1 MFAAKV
7 NFVYFL
13 ITLSVFGES
22 YVTWQNQYDI
32 LEFTF
37 WRSIFNKHRCYRGL
51 FDKVYYYTK

>member
-37 WRSIFNKHRCYRGL
+37 
-51 FDKVYYYTK
+51 